1 MIVSTINTIEG
12 RRIFEHKG
20 VAGDETAP
28 YEARAIALYEME
40 EDVRPV
46 GVDLD
51 NENISTGGSGSM
63 RIVSASSAA
72 VVIE

>member
-28 YEARAIALYEME
+28 YEARVIALYEME

-51 NENISTGGSGSM
+51 NENISTGSGSM